1 MDIKPIE
8 TVYNGYRFRSRLEAR
23 WAVFFD
29 ALGVKY
35 EYELEG
41 YCMSDGSC
49 YLPDFFL
56 PDIDYY
62 VEVKGKNKHIVE
74 DMTKLKKFVLES
86 KTAVIILSD
95 IPYDPSSRGLFWFPI
110 IFFTARNGGVVDGC
124 YACFYEGWR
133 GAIIHSDFY
142 IGYRK
147 KFFLNIDGYGDEE
160 NERIF
165 RLIQPIFGSQL
176 DSGTFGIKDAFEAEL
191 MPVECAFTKARQAR
205 FEHGETPAVSHG

>member
-29 ALGVKY
+29 ALGIRYKY
-35 EYELEG
+35 ESEG
-41 YCMSDGSC
+41 YCMSDGSY

-62 VEVKGKNKHIVE
+62 VEVKGKNKHIIE

-86 KTAVIILSD
+86 KTAAIILSD

-110 IFFTARNGGVVDGC
+110 IFFTAINGGVVDGW
-124 YACFYEGWR
+124 YACFLKYIGCR
-133 GAIIHSDFY
+133 GIIRSDFY
-142 IGYRK
+142 IGRTTRFY
-147 KFFLNIDGYGDEE
+147 LGIDDE

-165 RLIQPIFGSQL
+165 RKIQPIFGSRL
-176 DSGTFGIKDAFEAEL
+176 DSDGYEIKSAFETAL
-191 MPVECAFTKARQAR
+191 MPVECAFAQARQAR
-205 FEHGETPAVSHG
+205 FEHGETPVVSHG